1 MTTAGDVSTIRKQ
14 ARAWAVV
21 LAGGLGV
28 WVWACWLEAAAVPSP
43 RFRLLAIFTATI
55 LGLMVPP
62 LPGGAMVLLGLL
74 ATVLLEVLSLRQ
86 ALQAYANPNVWL
98 VLAAFMLSRA
108 FVKTGLARRI
118 ALTFIRW
125 LGKTTLGLSY
135 ALVAADAV
143 LAAMIPSNGARVG
156 GVMLPITRS
165 LAELYRSHPGP
176 TAGLIGSFLMLTLYQ
191 ADVMACSLFLT
202 GQTGNLVALE
212 WGGRVS
218 EAETGAAV
226 PMNYRT
232 WTLNA
237 LVPALACLLLIPL
250 LIYRWVRP
258 GITHTPDAADFARRE
273 LLALGRPDRAEW
285 LTIGVFLTV
294 CTLWICLPGQDAALV
309 AIGGMCAL
317 LVLGVL
323 SWEDVISE
331 RAGWDVFIWYG
342 GLVLLGNQLN
352 ELGLTDDFARLTVGY
367 VVGYHWLTMFVVLL
381 VVYFYAHY
389 GFAGITT
396 HLSSLYPAFAAV
408 LIKAG
413 APAPLAIWSLAYVA
427 NFSAGSDQLRHY
439 PRAAGLWH
447 RLRLHPRLVGR
458 GAGVVGRQ
466 PDRLADPGAALVA
479 AAGLVVSVR
488 SD

>member
-1 MTTAGDVSTIRKQ
+1 M
-14 ARAWAVV
+14 V
-21 LAGGLGV
+21 LTGGLGV
-28 WVWACWLEAAAVPSP
+28 WVWAGWIESTPLPSP
-43 RFRLLAIFTATI
+43 RFRLLAIFVATI
-55 LGLMVPP
+55 LGLMVQP
-62 LPGGAMVLLGLL
+62 LPGGAMVLLGLM
-74 ATVLLEVLSLRQ
+74 ATVIADVLSLRQ
-86 ALQAYANPNVWL
+86 ALMAYAEPNVWL

-118 ALTFIRW
+118 ALTFIRH

-135 ALVAADAV
+135 ALVAADVV

-176 TAGLIGSFLMLTLYQ
+176 SAGLIGSFLMLTLYQ

-212 WGGRVS
+212 WGSRVS
-218 EAETGAAV
+218 QAETGEAV
-226 PMNYRT
+226 LMNYRT

-237 LVPALACLLLIPL
+237 LVPAVVCLLLIPPILYRL
-250 LIYRWVRP
+250 LRP
-258 GITHTPDAADFARRE
+258 SITRTPDAADFARRE
-273 LLALGRPDRAEW
+273 LAALGRPDRSEW
-285 LTIGVFLTV
+285 LTIGLFVAV
-294 CTLWICLPGQDAALV
+294 CTLWICLPGRDAALV
-309 AIGGMCAL
+309 AVGGMCAL
-317 LVLGVL
+317 LLLGVL
-323 SWEDVISE
+323 TWEDVISE

-352 ELGLTDDFARLTVGY
+352 EMGLTDDFARLTVGY
-367 VVGYHWLTMFVVLL
+367 VAGYHWLTMFVVLV

-413 APAPLAIWSLAYVA
+413 TPAPLAIWSLAYVA
-427 NFSAGSDQLRHY
+427 NFSAGLTNYGTTHAPLVFGTGYVSTRKWWGVGLGLSVVNLTVWLTLGLLWWRIL
-439 PRAAGLWH
+439 GLW
-447 RLRLHPRLVGR
+447 
-458 GAGVVGRQ
+458 
-466 PDRLADPGAALVA
+466 
-479 AAGLVVSVR
+479 
-488 SD
+488 